1 MALEIIR
8 DSVSLQA
15 LLWGVIVMFTIR
27 GITPTIKSWFKSTKN
42 KQKG

>member
-15 LLWGVIVMFTIR
+15 LLWGVIAIFV
-27 GITPTIKSWFKSTKN
+27 IKYLPPLIMVLK
-42 KQKG
+42 

>member
-8 DSVSLQA
+8 DSTSLQA

-27 GITPTIKSWFKSTKN
+27 GIAPTIKSWLDSIKN
-42 KQKG
+42 K